1 MSEERDDPEL
11 PALAR
16 EVAGEP
22 EEDPGPEPRR
32 SPWPERILVLSLVAA
47 IVAVA
52 LLALVSVTP
61 APTREPVA
69 RDPDAE
75 LVVVLGRPASWDPG
89 RIDDATSAA
98 ILAQVWDGL
107 TAFDADGALQ
117 PALASSWEVRDGG
130 REIVFTLR
138 PGIRFSDGSPIRA
151 GDVVESWLRLL
162 DPEDPAPLAWLLGDV
177 EGARDRLAGQVGP
190 DAVGLRADGD
200 RVIVRMDR
208 PARWFPAIAAAPIL
222 AVVPPALRE
231 GSGTPVEPARLVVS
245 GAYRPVVADG
255 EGIVLAAT
263 GTWWGGE
270 PPIERIRL
278 LPGTGGRSPVELFTS
293 GAADWVA
300 VDRGDAAWLRWDGTL
315 GPQLRRTS
323 DLAVSLYVLNTR
335 RPPFDDPLVRRA
347 VAHAIDR
354 QRIVTLRDPLARA
367 ATSIV
372 PPGIPFRPD
381 DDLGPP
387 YDPELARAELAQA
400 GHPGG
405 AGLGPIVMATT
416 GSEMDEAVAASIEEV
431 LGIEVIREVVPF
443 AELGDRIAT
452 DPPDLWSLDWIADY
466 PHPQDFLGL
475 LLETGSPTNQG
486 GWSDA
491 RFDAALA
498 AAAGA
503 PDPESEAAAWREAQ
517 RIVRDEVP
525 VIPMRYGETWAL
537 TREGLA
543 GAQPS
548 GLGSVR
554 FSGLAWTD
562 GR

>member
-1 MSEERDDPEL
+1 MSEERDAAEL
-11 PALAR
+11 PAPD
-16 EVAGEP
+16 AGPGVP
-22 EEDPGPEPRR
+22 EPGPEPPR
-32 SPWPERILVLSLVAA
+32 SPWPERIFIAGLLAA

-52 LLALVSVTP
+52 FLALASVTP
-61 APTREPVA
+61 SPPRDPVA
-69 RDPDAE
+69 RDPEAE
-75 LVVVLGRPASWDPG
+75 LVVVLGRPSSWDPG

-107 TAFDADGALQ
+107 TALDAEGALQ
-117 PALASSWEVRDGG
+117 PALASAWEVRDGG
-130 REIVFTLR
+130 REIIFTLR
-138 PGIRFSDGSPIRA
+138 PGIRFSDGTAIA
-151 GDVVESWLRLL
+151 AADVVESWVRLL
-162 DPEDPAPLAWLLGDV
+162 DPARPAPLAWLLGDV
-177 EGARDRLAGQVGP
+177 QGARDRLAGTVGP
-190 DAVGLRADGD
+190 EAVGIRAEGD

-208 PARWFPAIAAAPIL
+208 PARWFPAIAATPIL
-222 AVVPPALRE
+222 AVVPAGVRAAAGVSGDPAD
-231 GSGTPVEPARLVVS
+231 LVVS
-245 GAYRPVVADG
+245 GAYRPIATDE
-255 EGIVLAAT
+255 EGILLAAT
-263 GTWWGGE
+263 GMWWGGE
-270 PPIERIRL
+270 PPIARIRL
-278 LPGTGGRSPVELFTS
+278 LAGTGGRSPVELFTS
-293 GAADWVA
+293 GGADWVT
-300 VDRGDAAWLRWDGTL
+300 VNRGDAAWLRWDGTL

-323 DLAVSLYVLNTR
+323 DLAISLYVLNTR
-335 RPPFDDPLVRRA
+335 RPPFDDPRVRRA

-354 QRIVTLRDPLARA
+354 ERIVSLRDPLAQA
-367 ATSIV
+367 ATTIV
-372 PPGIPFRPD
+372 PPGIPFRATE
-381 DDLGPP
+381 DLGPP
-387 YDPELARAELAQA
+387 YDPERARAELAEA

-405 AGLGPIVMATT
+405 AGLAPIVMATT
-416 GSEMDEAVAASIEEV
+416 GSELDEAVAASIEEV
-431 LGIEVIREVVPF
+431 LGVEVIREVLPF
-443 AELGDRIAT
+443 AELGERIAT

-498 AAAGA
+498 AAAAA
-503 PDPESEAAAWREAQ
+503 PDADAEAAAWREAQ

-537 TREGLA
+537 TRDGLA